1 VSPLNSDIFLLSNCL
16 QQTSPPTRPTLLTP
30 EDLQRIEYI
39 QFLYQQRIELGKNSF
54 RNSFIYIFEEK

>member
-16 QQTSPPTRPTLLTP
+16 QQTSPQTKPTLLTP

-39 QFLYQQRIELGKNSF
+39 QFLYQNRIELGKNILW
-54 RNSFIYIFEEK
+54 NSYIYIFGEK